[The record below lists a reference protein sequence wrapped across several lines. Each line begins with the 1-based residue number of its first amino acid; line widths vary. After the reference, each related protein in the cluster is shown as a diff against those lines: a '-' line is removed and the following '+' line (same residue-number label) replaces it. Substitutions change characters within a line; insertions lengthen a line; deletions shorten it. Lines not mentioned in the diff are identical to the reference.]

1 MKKEKASPSCAAR
14 TAVAYARYSSAG
26 QRDVS
31 IDQQLQDIRAFARRE
46 GYTIVHEY
54 ADHARSGFKRT
65 DARSE
70 FQAMMAAA
78 DKGSFD
84 TVIAWKV
91 DRFGRNR
98 EESAIFKGRLRQ
110 RGVRVVYAMEPI
122 PDGAAGVLLE
132 GMLEATAEWYS
143 RNLSENVSR
152 GMTDNAKKCLWNG
165 AQLYG
170 FRKGPGGS
178 FEIVEEEA
186 ALIRRMFELY
196 LQGYSFSRVADA
208 LNADGLRTPR
218 GNLFDS
224 SFVKRIIN
232 NDRYKGVYRWGDYVT
247 PDGIPA
253 IISKSDFE
261 RAQTMKNKT
270 ARHVNQGG
278 TDYLLTG
285 KAFCG
290 VCGAPL
296 IGDSGTSHT
305 GATHNYYTCRDRK
318 NKKSCTLKTCRKE
331 ELENA
336 VIDFIFDYCLTGEVK
351 EKIADHVVA
360 AQAEALKKSPLA
372 GMEKELAATRRKID
386 NINNAIAEGF
396 ASATT
401 AVKLRDLETVAEELR
416 VSVES
421 LRYSEKQLITRD
433 RVLFFLEK
441 LATMDKSDPI
451 RQKQLINTFINSVTL
466 YPDGSLRI
474 VINTIEGVSLIPI
487 NLLPEP
493 AAPPPRSD
501 SGARGVLVSF
511 YPNPETLVFV
521 VSA

>member
-1 MKKEKASPSCAAR
+1 MKKEKASPACAPR

-31 IDQQLQDIRAFARRE
+31 IDQQLSDIRAFAGRE

-70 FQAMMAAA
+70 FQSMMAAA

-152 GMTDNAKKCLWNG
+152 GMLDNARKCLWNG

-178 FEIVEEEA
+178 FQIEEQEA
-186 ALIRRMFELY
+186 ALIRRMFSLY
-196 LQGYSFSRVADA
+196 LQGYSFSRVAEA
-208 LNADGLRTPR
+208 LNIDGLRTPR

-224 SFVKRIIN
+224 SFIKRIIN
-232 NDRYKGVYRWGDYVT
+232 NDRYTGVYRWGSIVT

-253 IISKSDFE
+253 IVSKSDFE

-290 VCGAPL
+290 ICGAPL

-305 GATHNYYTCRDRK
+305 GASHFYYTCRDRK

-331 ELENA
+331 ELEKT
-336 VIDFIFDYCLTGEVK
+336 VIDFVFDYCLTGKVK
-351 EKIADHVVA
+351 ETIADHVIA
-360 AQAEALKKSPLA
+360 AQEAALKKSPLA
-372 GMEKELAATRRKID
+372 GMERELAATRRKID
-386 NINNAIAEGF
+386 NINNAIADGF
-396 ASATT
+396 ASSTT
-401 AVKLRDLETVAEELR
+401 AVKLRELESVAEELR

-421 LRYSEKQLITRD
+421 LRYSESQLITRD
-433 RVLFFLEK
+433 RVLFFLDK
-441 LATMDKSDPI
+441 LAGMDRKDPA
-451 RQKQLINTFINSVTL
+451 RQKQIINTFVNSVTL

-474 VINTIEGVSLIPI
+474 VINTIEGVRLEPI
-487 NLLPEP
+487 ELLPDIP
-493 AAPPPRSD
+493 APPPGSD
-501 SGARGVLVSF
+501 FGARGVLVSI
-511 YPNPETLVFV
+511 YPNPVTLVYR